1 VAESFALPPANWE
14 RAKSADNGPKTI
26 HTLQQEIDDL
36 RAQAMLLP
44 PGRMRTRALAR
55 VTALEVSMKA
65 YSLVGAQALQPPRP
79 DTD

>member
-14 RAKSADNGPKTI
+14 LAMSDNNGPKII
-26 HTLQQEIDDL
+26 HTRQQEIDDL

-44 PGRMRTRALAR
+44 LGRMRTRALAR

-65 YSLVGAQALQPPRP
+65 DSLVGAEAL
-79 DTD
+79 